1 MGINL
6 IFSSKLVHKNN
17 LYNDNDQYNKTYDG
31 FKEIVIVKLFIFV
44 RDF

>member
-17 LYNDNDQYNKTYDG
+17 LYNDNDQYNRAYDG